1 MNEGWDQ
8 LVEIAQN
15 LCASQKINDDSLKA
29 TIKVIVK
36 KIIEADNSLTSEM
49 LEKRAVD
56 IYVEQ
61 IVIANRLFTPL

>member
-15 LCASQKINDDSLKA
+15 LCASNKKNDDSLKA

-61 IVIANRLFTPL
+61 IVIANRRFTPL

>member
-15 LCASQKINDDSLKA
+15 LCVSQKINDDSLKA
-29 TIKVIVK
+29 TIKDIVK